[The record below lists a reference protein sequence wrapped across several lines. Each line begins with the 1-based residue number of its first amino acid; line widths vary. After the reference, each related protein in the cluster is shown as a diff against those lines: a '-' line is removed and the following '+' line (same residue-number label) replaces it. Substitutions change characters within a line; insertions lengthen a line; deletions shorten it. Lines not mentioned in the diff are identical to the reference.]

1 MLTSFGEP
9 PPLAKLKKR
18 AVLSKFLLALCYRS
32 WRDLLRTVTNSCRW
46 QELWTHPGSRDASVG
61 NGQMAIVCHIVYS
74 SIHPMSPCPNKSSHC
89 ATWKVPLGTG
99 RGPAVQVSCWQLVES
114 WSHPSRTATWTGGVI
129 SWCHWGLARPAICML
144 WLSWDTWDDWGYPLV
159 NVYIAMER
167 STIFNG

>member
-32 WRDLLRTVTNSCRW
+32 WRDLLRTVMNSCRW

-89 ATWKVPLGTG
+89 ATWKSAIGHRPRSG
-99 RGPAVQVSCWQLVES
+99 GPGFLLAIGWKLK
-114 WSHPSRTATWTGGVI
+114 PSFEDSYLDR
-129 SWCHWGLARPAICML
+129 WCHNPDVIEDWPAL
-144 WLSWDTWDDWGYPLV
+144 LSACCGSAETHGTTEDTHWW
-159 NVYIAMER
+159 
-167 STIFNG
+167 TFT